1 MMSILGSSWRFEQLT
16 SLGVYASAEARE
28 SFLILKGDSD
38 LFFEVLRD
46 ILRELPIDLV
56 DLSRLSDF

>member
-1 MMSILGSSWRFEQLT
+1 MT